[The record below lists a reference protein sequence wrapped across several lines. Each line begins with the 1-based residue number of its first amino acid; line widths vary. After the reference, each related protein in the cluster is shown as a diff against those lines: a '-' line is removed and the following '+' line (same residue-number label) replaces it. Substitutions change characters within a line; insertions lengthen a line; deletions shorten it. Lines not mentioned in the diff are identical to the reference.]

1 MPSLPLFCT
10 PLTASYALREPLSAR
25 TIVSEAGAD
34 EEEDFSAAA
43 SSPAADSCASG
54 ALPLAQIR
62 SLQRGLEASNRE
74 NARLAAVVEGQ
85 AAAISCLQSQVR
97 ALLLALQGGEP
108 GEAGEPQRGAG
119 KAPTGGLF
127 AGDSGV
133 SIASS
138 SPFGNVA
145 SFGAD
150 SFGSANAMGTPP
162 AGLKTAATAPASLAP
177 DRCAPEEGGATP
189 SFAALCSTFKL
200 AAAKA
205 GRQPSLQLHTPQG
218 RSGGSRLP
226 PQEEEA
232 DFSISTQVQT
242 PRASRPAVH

>member
-85 AAAISCLQSQVR
+85 ASAISCLQSQVR
-97 ALLLALQGGEP
+97 ALLMALQGGEP
-108 GEAGEPQRGAG
+108 GEAEGREHG
-119 KAPTGGLF
+119 KAPTGWLPV
-127 AGDSGV
+127 GDSGA

-145 SFGAD
+145 SLGAD
-150 SFGSANAMGTPP
+150 SFGSANAMSTPP
-162 AGLKTAATAPASLAP
+162 AGLKTAATAPASLTP
-177 DRCAPEEGGATP
+177 DRLGPEEGGATP